1 MMTTEQIWVAVGLSG
16 QLLFSAR
23 WLVQWITSERRRRS
37 VIPVAFWYFSVAGSL
52 TLLAYAL
59 YRMDPVFIL
68 GHVANSVIYVRNL
81 VLLMREKRAEPLV

>member
-1 MMTTEQIWVAVGLSG
+1 MTNEQIWVVIGLSG

-23 WLVQWITSERRRRS
+23 WLVQWITSERARRS
-37 VIPVAFWYFSVAGSL
+37 VIPLAFWYFSVAGSL